1 MVAGDVTVVA
11 STADTITFSLVG
23 FVVALAAIV
32 IWRIVGR
39 DKAVRRL
46 RFGFFYE
53 RDLDDSYRN
62 LETGRPSEPEKEE
75 SDA

>member
-1 MVAGDVTVVA
+1 MVAV
-11 STADTITFSLVG
+11 STADTVTFSLVG
-23 FVVALAAIV
+23 FVVLLAAIV
-32 IWRIVGR
+32 VWRIVGR

-53 RDLDDSYRN
+53 RDLDDHFRD
-62 LETGRPSEPEKEE
+62 LEEGRHRQPELEEKEE